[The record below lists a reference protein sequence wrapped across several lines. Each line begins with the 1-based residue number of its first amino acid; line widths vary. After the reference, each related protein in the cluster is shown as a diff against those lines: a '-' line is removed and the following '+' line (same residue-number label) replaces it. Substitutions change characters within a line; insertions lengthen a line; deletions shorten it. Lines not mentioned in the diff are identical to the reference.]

1 MGAEAAGLARAIR
14 IEVKVNTDKES
25 MLISSLAGSEMSVLV
40 VRILVDSDTL
50 LEGRDASPLL

>member
-14 IEVKVNTDKES
+14 TEVKVNTDKES
-25 MLISSLAGSEMSVLV
+25 MLISSLAGSQMSVLV